1 MDLDSRLFKDVID
14 SMSDGVLIVNR
25 EQDIVYANKAYA
37 RISSRSIEDI
47 IGQKLPSF
55 CENPLLPG
63 VMKTGIPI
71 NSIRKKVIGDVQA
84 YVSMSPLISNGEIVG
99 GISVF
104 KTLDDVNQT
113 LAEYSHKIKQMRNRI
128 HNDHRATLTFKDILG
143 QSPKI
148 MKTIQLAKKSALKDI
163 GVLLT
168 GESGTGKEVFA
179 QAIHNN
185 SLRNQNVF
193 VSLNCP
199 CLPQQLVESELFGYE
214 GGSFSGAAKGGKL
227 GLYEIA
233 DGGTLFLDE
242 IGDLDLTLQA
252 KLLRVLETGQ
262 FLRVGGTQP
271 ITADVR
277 IIAATNQNLE
287 KLIEEGKFRE
297 DLYYRLYVIP
307 IEIPPLRERLED
319 ITILANY
326 FLSKVSSQPI
336 SFHPD
341 TLDCFQHYPWP
352 GNVRELRNTIM
363 AMVNF
368 SDSDILLPDHLPP
381 KFFKNSQLPLSADSQ
396 GKKDQIDLIA
406 KRAANENTE
415 AGSEKPKVFYNLH
428 DFEIKMIQEKLQ
440 FYGKSVEAK
449 KKIAKE
455 MGISL
460 ATLYNKIR
468 AYNLI

>member
-1 MDLDSRLFKDVID
+1 MKMDYDFFKNIID
-14 SMSDGVLIVNR
+14 SMSDGVLVVNKD
-25 EQDIVYANKAYA
+25 QDIVFANSAYA
-37 RISSRSIEDI
+37 RISDCLIKDI
-47 IGQKLPSF
+47 IGQKLASF
-55 CENPLLPG
+55 CEDPLLPQ
-63 VMKTGIPI
+63 VIQTGMPM
-71 NSIRKKVIGDVQA
+71 NSVRKKVVGNTQA
-84 YVSMSPLISNGEIVG
+84 YITMSPLISNGEIIG

-104 KTLDDVNQT
+104 KTLEDVNQT
-113 LAEYSHKIKQMRNRI
+113 LADYSSKLKQMRNRI
-128 HNDHRATLTFKDILG
+128 HNDHRATLTFKDIIG

-148 MKTIQLAKKSALKDI
+148 LQTIQLAKKTALKDMS
-163 GVLLT
+163 VLLT

-185 SLRNQNVF
+185 SMRNQNVF

-271 ITADVR
+271 VTADVR

-287 KLIEEGKFRE
+287 KLIAEGKFRE
-297 DLYYRLYVIP
+297 DLYYRLCVIP
-307 IEIPPLRERLED
+307 IEIPPLRERLDD
-319 ITILANY
+319 ITTLANY
-326 FLSKVSSQPI
+326 FLEKVSSQKIMFDPRAI
-336 SFHPD
+336 EFFKNYS
-341 TLDCFQHYPWP
+341 WP

-368 SDSDILLPDHLPP
+368 SDSDVLLPEHLPAR
-381 KFFKNSQLPLSADSQ
+381 FFTSNFKTSTMSETKN
-396 GKKDQIDLIA
+396 KDINTVTTID
-406 KRAANENTE
+406 KRNI
-415 AGSEKPKVFYNLH
+415 SESEYNVH
-428 DFEIKMIQEKLQ
+428 DFEVKIIKQKLQ
-440 FYGKSVEAK
+440 LYGRSVKAK
-449 KKIAKE
+449 KTIAKE

-468 AYNLI
+468 AYNLA